1 MKSIWASYR
10 VGPAS
15 NLCQSMWM
23 WIIGAGLAIFM
34 VGCETY
40 PPAPRAAASSDF
52 QYKIGSL
59 DTINI
64 IVWRNPE
71 LSMVVPVRPDGKVTT
86 PLADDIPA
94 LGKTPTELA
103 KDIEQALAKY
113 IRDPVV
119 TVVVTTFVG
128 PTDAQIRVVGE
139 AARPQILAFRKNM
152 TLLDVMI
159 AVGGLT
165 DFADGNKASIFR
177 ADEGGKSYSV
187 RLQDLGEA
195 RRRNGQRRHASRR
208 HPDHSAELVLGS
220 GARRF
225 RIASRHEVIAM
236 DELLQQLIAR
246 LRGMWHRRWI
256 GLAVAWIVGIVAV
269 GVALRIPERYEASAR
284 VYVDTQSLLRP
295 LMAGLAIQ
303 PNLDQQVS
311 LMSRT
316 LISRPNVEKLIHMA
330 DMDLR
335 IKSSAEREDL
345 IDTMM
350 KQLQLTGNVTNN
362 LYVISYRNPDP
373 ERARNVVQSLLTI
386 FVESSLGDKRLDTRS
401 AMKFVDE
408 QTKQYEESLQAAED
422 RLKQFKL
429 KYLGI
434 TGPAGAG
441 LFLRLSK
448 LKDEI
453 ENARL
458 ELHAAEQSRDA
469 YKAQVA
475 GSAPVYL
482 PDQAPTIAVPE
493 IDGRITALKTKL
505 DELLRIYTDEHP
517 DVVGTRRVIKQLEE
531 QRAKEVEELQK
542 AAAASGKSGDAA
554 DRSQSGLSADE
565 GLACRRRGQRRV
577 PAVEARRL

>member
-1 MKSIWASYR
+1 
-10 VGPAS
+10 
-15 NLCQSMWM
+15 
-23 WIIGAGLAIFM
+23 
-34 VGCETY
+34 
-40 PPAPRAAASSDF
+40 
-52 QYKIGSL
+52 
-59 DTINI
+59 
-64 IVWRNPE
+64 
-71 LSMVVPVRPDGKVTT
+71 
-86 PLADDIPA
+86 
-94 LGKTPTELA
+94 
-103 KDIEQALAKY
+103 
-113 IRDPVV
+113 
-119 TVVVTTFVG
+119 
-128 PTDAQIRVVGE
+128 
-139 AARPQILAFRKNM
+139 
-152 TLLDVMI
+152 
-159 AVGGLT
+159 
-165 DFADGNKASIFR
+165 
-177 ADEGGKSYSV
+177 
-187 RLQDLGEA
+187 
-195 RRRNGQRRHASRR
+195 
-208 HPDHSAELVLGS
+208 
-220 GARRF
+220 
-225 RIASRHEVIAM
+225 M
-236 DELLQQLIAR
+236 DELLQQLIGR

-362 LYVISYRNPDP
+362 LYVISYRNPSP

-408 QTKQYEESLQAAED
+408 QTKQYEETLQAAED

-429 KYLGI
+429 KYMGV
-434 TGPAGAG
+434 TGQAGQDY
-441 LFLRLSK
+441 FSRLSQ
-448 LKDEI
+448 LKGNID
-453 ENARL
+453 NAKL
-458 ELHAAEQSRDA
+458 ELNAAEQSRDA

-475 GSAPVYL
+475 GVAPVYL
-482 PDQAPTIAVPE
+482 PDQAPTVAVPE
-493 IDGRITALKTKL
+493 IDARITAQKTKL
-505 DELLRIYTDEHP
+505 DELLRTYTDEHP
-517 DVVGTRRVIKQLEE
+517 DVVGTRRVIKRLEE

-554 DRSQSGLSADE
+554 ADANPVYQQMKVSLADAEANVASMRAKLNSYETQFAQLKASAQLIPQAEAEYAQLNRDYDVQKRTYE
-565 GLACRRRGQRRV
+565 TLLARREAATMGVGVQDTGGTQFRIIDPPRVSPDPVPPTRITLLGLAIAFSLLTGLAASFVTNEVMPTFRDARTLHDVAARPLLGTVSFLPSEGSRRLARRRAYLFAGGLGGLLASFG
-577 PAVEARRL
+577 AVLAFALLIGRIA